1 MGSIDDIKR
10 LVGHLESCAREA
22 AGAQLNAASVET
34 LLAVL
39 CEHIELAEQSRVT
52 STSHPFQIVA
62 LATEAKQ
69 EEILAFSSD
78 ALIARAVF
86 DEAVARLS
94 DRKIRLKYCGRILAQ
109 AR

>member
-22 AGAQLNAASVET
+22 AGAQLNASSVET
-34 LLAVL
+34 LLTVL
-39 CEHIELAEQSRVT
+39 CEHVEAAEQSRVT

-62 LATEAKQ
+62 LASQTKP
-69 EEILAFSSD
+69 EEILAFSSH

-86 DEAVARLS
+86 DEAALRLP
-94 DRKIRLKYCGRILAQ
+94 DRAITLKYCGRVLAQ